1 MSTGQN
7 RYRVDLRELRFV
19 LLEQFRLGELLGSGV
34 FADWGE
40 EEIVMM
46 LSAGQ
51 RYAYDVAGPLFAI
64 GDREGC
70 RLEQGKVVTPEGFQ
84 QGYRALCEAGFKALT
99 APPEFGGA
107 GAPKTLALLMTELS
121 SGPNPALD
129 MYGGLTQGAAE
140 LLLEHGTEDQK
151 QRYCEKMYSGQYTGT
166 MCLTEPHA
174 GSDVGSSTAK
184 ASKNADGSYGIKGTK
199 IFISG
204 GDHDLTENVV
214 HMVLARIE
222 GAPSGTKG
230 LSLFLVPK
238 LREDGAPNDV
248 TVASI
253 EHKMGLNGS
262 ATCVL
267 VFGDRDDCRG
277 ELVGGVEHNG
287 MRQMFKMM
295 NFARIAVG
303 VQGLA
308 CASAAYL
315 AALEYARERKQGSR
329 IEDSRDADAPRV
341 AILDH
346 ADVRRMLLEMK
357 SKSEGIRALIVKAGW
372 HHDSAT
378 QSEAEGKRRYHEG
391 QVELLTPLIKS
402 YASDQA
408 FRIAELAIQVFG
420 GAGYTKDHCV
430 EQYCRDA
437 KVFSVYEGTNHIQ
450 ALDLVGRKLRLDGG
464 AHVQAFLKDIA
475 TFVAAQREHER
486 LAGAVAQLQKA
497 SQATTRALMQ
507 FAAWSS
513 KGDLRRVAACA
524 SVFQEMMSELAVAWV
539 LLDAAVVAHRAL
551 GDVGEGHPDRDFYEG
566 KLYAAEYFAH
576 WVLPLAVSRGEMVCT
591 SPNAASEIPDAA
603 FATI

>member
-1 MSTGQN
+1 
-7 RYRVDLRELRFV
+7 
-19 LLEQFRLGELLGSGV
+19 
-34 FADWGE
+34 
-40 EEIVMM
+40 
-46 LSAGQ
+46 
-51 RYAYDVAGPLFAI
+51 
-64 GDREGC
+64 
-70 RLEQGKVVTPEGFQ
+70 
-84 QGYRALCEAGFKALT
+84 
-99 APPEFGGA
+99 
-107 GAPKTLALLMTELS
+107 
-121 SGPNPALD
+121 
-129 MYGGLTQGAAE
+129 
-140 LLLEHGTEDQK
+140 
-151 QRYCEKMYSGQYTGT
+151 MYSGQYTGT

-174 GSDVGSSTAK
+174 GSDVGASTTR
-184 ASKNADGSYGIKGTK
+184 ASKNPDGSYNIKGTK

-214 HMVLARIE
+214 HLVLARID

-230 LSLFLVPK
+230 LSLFIVPK
-238 LREDGAPNDV
+238 LREDGTPNDV

-267 VFGDRDDCRG
+267 AFGDRDDCRG
-277 ELVGGVEHNG
+277 ELVGGVEHQG

-308 CASAAYL
+308 CGSAAYL

-341 AILDH
+341 PILDH

-357 SKSEGIRALIVKAGW
+357 AKCEGIRALIVKAGW
-372 HHDSAT
+372 HHDSAI
-378 QSEAEGKRRYHEG
+378 QSEDEGSRRYHDG

-408 FRIAELAIQVFG
+408 FRVAELAIQVFG

-464 AHVQAFLKDIA
+464 AHVQAFARDLGA
-475 TFVAAQREHER
+475 FVIEHREHER
-486 LAGAVAQLQKA
+486 LGPAVLELERA
-497 SQATTRALMQ
+497 SQVATRAFGELAKW
-507 FAAWSS
+507 AA
-513 KGDLRRVAACA
+513 KGDMRRIGSSA
-524 SVFQEMMSELAVAWV
+524 SVFQEMLSEIAVAWV
-539 LLDAAVVAHRAL
+539 LLHAAVIAHGAL
-551 GDVGEGHPDRDFYEG
+551 GALSDGHPDRDFYEG
-566 KLYAAEYFAH
+566 KLYAAEHFAH
-576 WVLPLAVSRGEMVCT
+576 WVLPLSTARGEMLCRA
-591 SPNAASEIPDAA
+591 PNTAAEIPDAA